1 MSWVFYPM
9 KIICGIYKITSPSNK
24 IYIGSSINIERRL
37 LNYKYLQCKQQP
49 KLFNSLKKYGP
60 DNHQFE
66 IIEECKVEELI
77 NREKYW
83 VEHLN
88 SIKTGLNIKTP
99 GNNQIHIE
107 KTISFNSEWCNKI
120 SESKKGKSIHN
131 VKKPIL
137 QYDLKGNFIN
147 EYESAKEAQRQTS
160 ISNSAINNTLKGI
173 SKHSGGFVWKYKK

>member
-1 MSWVFYPM
+1 MEIV
-9 KIICGIYKITSPSNK
+9 CGIYKITSPSGK

-60 DNHQFE
+60 GNHHFE
-66 IIEECKVEELI
+66 VIEECKVEELI
-77 NREKYW
+77 SREKYW
-83 VEHLN
+83 VENLN
-88 SIKTGLNIKTP
+88 SIKTGLNLQIP
-99 GNNQIHIE
+99 GSNQIHTE
-107 KTISFNSEWCNKI
+107 KTISFNQEWCNKI

-137 QYDLKGNFIN
+137 QYDLEGNFIK
-147 EYESAKEAQRQTS
+147 EYESAKEAQRQTG

-173 SKHSGGFVWKYKK
+173 SKHSGKFIWKYKK